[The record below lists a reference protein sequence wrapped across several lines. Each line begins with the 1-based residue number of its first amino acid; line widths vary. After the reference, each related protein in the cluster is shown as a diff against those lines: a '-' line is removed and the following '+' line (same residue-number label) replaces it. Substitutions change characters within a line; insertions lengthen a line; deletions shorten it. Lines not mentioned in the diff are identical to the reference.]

1 MANVRF
7 GGLRQA
13 TMDEV
18 PLNSP
23 LICPTCGLEIPGFST
38 AGEPPTSGVIEE
50 VLRKIAEECPHH
62 GGLKLHPY

>member
-1 MANVRF
+1 MANLRY

-18 PLNSP
+18 AIEPP
-23 LICPTCGLEIPGFST
+23 ITCPKCGSEIPAFAT
-38 AGEPPTSGVIEE
+38 AGEPPTPKVIEDF
-50 VLRKIAEECPHH
+50 LKKIEEECPHH